1 MNVDINTEKIT
12 LRGERIKLR
21 AFRKTDLDDFY
32 NYAKTPGLGE
42 AAGWFHHKSKEE
54 SEKILDI
61 FIKDKNILS
70 IEKDGRVIGSIGIHK
85 YDEEFFED
93 LSNKKAAE
101 LGFVLSNDFHK
112 QGIMTEALELLISY
126 LFDQCGL
133 DVLVGGFYRGNF
145 ISKKIHEK
153 LNYKYYSSHLTKT
166 NMGTMEV
173 THEYI
178 LSKENFEKYLS
189 SKAKEESG
197 KITIEDGKAIEKYDK
212 QIIYHKDLKSGE
224 EIIIKPSYSNI
235 LVFVRIGL
243 IEYKSKIYPG
253 GDLVRIEI
261 GDDIKLKGLRDSEII
276 VVESDLS

>member
-61 FIKDKNILS
+61 FIKDKNILA

-197 KITIEDGKAIEKYDK
+197 KITIEDGKATQKYDK

>member
-1 MNVDINTEKIT
+1 MNIDINIDKIT

-21 AFRKTDLDDFY
+21 AFREDDLDDFY

-61 FIKDKNILS
+61 FIKDKNILA

-85 YDEEFFED
+85 YDEEFIED

-101 LGFVLSNDFHK
+101 LGFVLSSDFHK
-112 QGIMTEALELLISY
+112 QGIMTEALEILISY
-126 LFDQCGL
+126 LFNECGL
-133 DVLVGGFYRGNF
+133 DALVGGFYRGNF
-145 ISKKIHEK
+145 ISKKLHEK

-166 NMGTMEV
+166 NMGTKEV

-178 LSKENFEKYLS
+178 LSKEDFENYLVN
-189 SKAKEESG
+189 KAKEESE
-197 KITIEDGKAIEKYDK
+197 KSVTKDDKATQKYDK
-212 QIIYHKDLKSGE
+212 QIIYHKDLKRGE
-224 EIIIKPSYSNI
+224 EVIIKPRYSNI

-253 GDLVRIEI
+253 GELVRIDSRE
-261 GDDIKLKGLRDSEII
+261 DIKLEGLRDSEII
-276 VVESDLS
+276 VVESDLR

>member
-1 MNVDINTEKIT
+1 MNINTDKIT

-21 AFRKTDLDDFY
+21 AFREDDLDDFY

-42 AAGWFHHKSKEE
+42 AAGWFHHKSKDE
-54 SEKILDI
+54 SEKILDT
-61 FIKDKNILS
+61 FIKNKNILA

-101 LGFVLSNDFHK
+101 LGFVLATDFQN
-112 QGIMTEALELLISY
+112 QGIMTEALEILISY
-126 LFDQCGL
+126 LFDECGL

-145 ISKKIHEK
+145 ISKKLQEK

-178 LSKENFEKYLS
+178 LSKEDFEDYLAN
-189 SKAKEESG
+189 KTKEES
-197 KITIEDGKAIEKYDK
+197 EDGKKEEEKSKEEYDK
-212 QIIYHKDLKSGE
+212 QVIYHKDLKLGE
-224 EIIIKPSYSNI
+224 EVLIKTKFPNTLI
-235 LVFVRIGL
+235 FVKIGL

-253 GDLVRIEI
+253 GDLLRLENKRE
-261 GDDIKLKGLRDSEII
+261 IKLKGLRDSEII
-276 VVESDLS
+276 VVESDLR